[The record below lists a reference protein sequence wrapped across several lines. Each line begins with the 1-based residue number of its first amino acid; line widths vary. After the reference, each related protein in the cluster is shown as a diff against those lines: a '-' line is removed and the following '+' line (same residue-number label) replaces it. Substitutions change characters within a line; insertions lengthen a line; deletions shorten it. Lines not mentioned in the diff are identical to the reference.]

1 MKTKTTHGGAVRNAG
16 RKSADGAAV
25 KRHMVTLD
33 AQTVE
38 RPLVSHVPLAELV
51 DEHAAHGEAFARPET
66 QRPAGRGGASLLLA
80 A

>member
-1 MKTKTTHGGAVRNAG
+1 MKTKTTHGGAGRNAG

-38 RPLVSHVPLAELV
+38 RLKAADLGDGELSIGIRR
-51 DEHAAHGEAFARPET
+51 AA
-66 QRPAGRGGASLLLA
+66 ASLPRK
-80 A
+80 